1 MKALGNTM
9 RRMAVVSAMAAV
21 LVAACGCDL
30 GLTSLLNTVGTL
42 SNLGGT
48 DLWGWDTGGWDTGGW
63 DTGGWDTY
71 PDSTLYDP
79 TDTIQ
84 SVIDYRQDVYDNVN
98 AGWDEYIRQ

>member
-48 DLWGWDTGGWDTGGW
+48 DLWDTGGWDTGGW
-63 DTGGWDTY
+63 ATY

-79 TDTIQ
+79 TATIQ

-98 AGWDEYIRQ
+98 AGWDEYIMQ

>member
-48 DLWGWDTGGWDTGGW
+48 DLWDTGGW

-79 TDTIQ
+79 TATIQ

-98 AGWDEYIRQ
+98 AGWDEYIMQ

>member
-1 MKALGNTM
+1 M

-48 DLWGWDTGGWDTGGW
+48 DLWDTGGW

-79 TDTIQ
+79 TATIQ

-98 AGWDEYIRQ
+98 AGWDEYIMQ